1 MDDWWNAV
9 CLFIGLLT
17 GIDFLNGVNVLLV
30 RFWGCLEW
38 IPIRA
43 EAELY
48 VQMAEMFL
56 MHIRI
61 LLLLT
66 TDRVI
71 IDQLVLAFKHL
82 LLLGRWIYLGRL
94 YRLIEFVDRQL
105 IYVLTRFEKF
115 SVLLN
120 YSIERGS
127 HIFPDRA
134 FGPLWGPFL
143 FELFNSWRRSS
154 ASSRRARSISM

>member
-1 MDDWWNAV
+1 
-9 CLFIGLLT
+9 
-17 GIDFLNGVNVLLV
+17 
-30 RFWGCLEW
+30 
-38 IPIRA
+38 
-43 EAELY
+43 
-48 VQMAEMFL
+48 

-82 LLLGRWIYLGRL
+82 FLLGRRIYLGRL

-134 FGPLWGPFL
+134 FGPL
-143 FELFNSWRRSS
+143 
-154 ASSRRARSISM
+154 